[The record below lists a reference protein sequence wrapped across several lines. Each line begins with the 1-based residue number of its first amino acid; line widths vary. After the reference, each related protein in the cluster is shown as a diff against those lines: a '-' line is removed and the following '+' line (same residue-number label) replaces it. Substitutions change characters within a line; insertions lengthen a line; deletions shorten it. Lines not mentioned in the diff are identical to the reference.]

1 MMEHM
6 ANGAGMDQVL
16 GLMLA
21 LKEDNQVSLL
31 GFSDTHQEH
40 LDASRAVP
48 RVSLKYH
55 LGHHLTDAYL
65 KLLEKSPD
73 KLRIQQ

>member
-21 LKEDNQVSLL
+21 PKEDNQVSLL

-40 LDASRAVP
+40 LDAS
-48 RVSLKYH
+48 
-55 LGHHLTDAYL
+55 
-65 KLLEKSPD
+65 
-73 KLRIQQ
+73 